1 MFSQKFVT
9 LCTNYQ
15 IESPMQSL
23 SVLIPTYN
31 HVCVALVEQLLPL
44 LQAADI
50 LYEVIVADDGSTD
63 EDSIVANRAINQ
75 LPSCRFIER
84 QVNVGRAAIRNF
96 LAREARYAY
105 LLYIDSDM
113 TIISNLYIQRYLQV
127 GNPTVID
134 GGVTICDTNDAS
146 NLRYLYEKAEEPR
159 HTATERQ
166 KCPYQHLHTA
176 NLLLQRDI
184 MLTHPFDERFRHYG
198 YEDVLLGKVLHQHHI
213 PIEHIDNPLGFSHF
227 ETNPVFVAKTEEG
240 LRTLYQFRN
249 DLRGY
254 SRLLTLVSG
263 IHISLILSLIR
274 FWHRLFKK
282 AERQNLCGSRPSL
295 WVFKLYRLG
304 YFLCLK

>member
-31 HVCVALVEQLLPL
+31 DVCVALVEQLLPL

-50 LYEVIVADDGSTD
+50 QYEVIVADDGSTD
-63 EDSIVANRAINQ
+63 KDTILANRAINQ

-176 NLLLQRDI
+176 NLLIQRDI

-227 ETNPVFVAKTEEG
+227 ETNAEFVAKTEEG
-240 LRTLYQFRN
+240 LHTLYQFRD

-254 SRLLTLVSG
+254 SRLLTFVSG
-263 IHISLILSLIR
+263 IHIPLILSLIR
-274 FWHRLFKK
+274 LWHRLFRK
-282 AERQNLCGSRPSL
+282 AERRNLCGSRPSL
-295 WVFKLYRLG
+295 WVFKLYWLG
-304 YFLCLK
+304 YYLFF